1 MKDRTMMRR
10 TFLAAACAAALACA
24 AGTSMAQTKW
34 DMPTPYPA
42 TMFHTENIQ
51 QFANDVEKAS
61 GGKLKIQVHA
71 NASLLKMP
79 EIKRGIQSGQVQM
92 GEILLAAY
100 ANEDALFELDGV
112 PFLATSYADAMK
124 LYKASRKTLEE
135 HLAKQ
140 GIRLLYAVP
149 WPPQGLFSKKEVKS
163 AADMKGMKWRAY
175 SPATAKIAELVNAQ
189 PVTIQ
194 QAELSQAL
202 ATGVVDSYM
211 SSPATGYDTKTFE
224 HLKYFADVQGWVPK
238 NAVLVSQKAFD
249 SLDKATQEA
258 LVKYAAEA
266 ETRGWKISEEKT
278 AWYND
283 ALKKNGM
290 NIYPPSAQ
298 LKADLKKVGDT
309 MIADWVKKAGP
320 EGKAILDAY
329 AK

>member
-1 MKDRTMMRR
+1 MTTLGKSI
-10 TFLAAACAAALACA
+10 AAASAVALALA
-24 AGTSMAQTKW
+24 AGTAMGQTKW

-42 TMFHTENIQ
+42 TLFHTENIQ

-124 LYKASRKTLEE
+124 LYKASRKTLED

-140 GIRLLYAVP
+140 GIKLLYAVP

-163 AADMKGMKWRAY
+163 AADMKGLKWRAY
-175 SPATAKIAELVNAQ
+175 SPATARIAELVNAQ

-224 HLKYFADVQGWVPK
+224 YLKYFADVQGWVPK

-249 SLDKATQEA
+249 SLDKATQDGM
-258 LVKYAAEA
+258 LKSAAEA
-266 ETRGWKISEEKT
+266 EARGWKMSEEKT
-278 AWYND
+278 VWYSD

-290 NIYPPSAQ
+290 QIYPPSPQ
-298 LKADLKKVGDT
+298 LKSDLKKVGDT
-309 MIADWVKKAGP
+309 MIADWLKKAGP
-320 EGKAILDAY
+320 EGKTILDTY